1 MAKDKMRHRERSA
14 PQAPDVSF
22 SPADLIASTAAPFAE
37 AVSALLGPNV
47 EIVIH
52 DLRSET
58 VACICNPFSKREVGD
73 PSYLNEIDFRPND
86 RVIGPFERINWD
98 GRVIRSISSVL
109 RAPDGA
115 PYALACVNFDLSD
128 VRAAQNAL
136 VALIGA
142 PVAAA
147 EPEALF
153 KNDWHEKMNRYI
165 VEWCSERNLAIESL
179 SRTDRRDLL
188 ESIDRTDG
196 FREKH
201 AASYIA
207 RVLGVSRATIYNDL
221 KGRRSIASS
230 L

>member
-1 MAKDKMRHRERSA
+1 MSHKVRSRTARHDA
-14 PQAPDVSF
+14 SF
-22 SPADLIASTAAPFAE
+22 DPAALIADIAVPFAE
-37 AVSALLGPNV
+37 AVSTLLGPNI

-52 DLRSET
+52 DLRTES
-58 VACICNPFSKREVGD
+58 VAHICNPFSKREVGD

-98 GRVIRSISSVL
+98 GRVLRSISAVL
-109 RAPDGA
+109 RTPQGA

-165 VEWCSERNLAIESL
+165 VEWCHERGLAIDNL
-179 SRTDRRDLL
+179 SREDRRDLL
-188 ESIDRTDG
+188 DSIDRTDG
-196 FREKH
+196 FRERH

-221 KGRRSIASS
+221 KGRRSVARG

>member
-1 MAKDKMRHRERSA
+1 MSERA
-14 PQAPDVSF
+14 QTKAANEFTPFDPT
-22 SPADLIASTAAPFAE
+22 DLIASTAVPFAE
-37 AVSALLGPNV
+37 AVSALFGPNV
-47 EIVIH
+47 EIVMH
-52 DLRSET
+52 DLRTES
-58 VACICNPFSKREVGD
+58 VAHICNPFSKREVGD
-73 PSYLNEIDFRPND
+73 PSYLNEIDFRPDD

-109 RAPDGA
+109 RTPEGA
-115 PYALACVNFDLSD
+115 AYALACVNFDLSD

-136 VALIGA
+136 VSLIGA

-165 VEWCSERNLAIESL
+165 VEWCGERGLAVESL
-179 SRTDRRDLL
+179 SRENRRELL

-221 KGRRSIASS
+221 KGRRSVARG

>member
-1 MAKDKMRHRERSA
+1 MQTDMAAKAA
-14 PQAPDVSF
+14 PLDRT
-22 SPADLIASTAAPFAE
+22 DLIASTATPFAE

-52 DLRSET
+52 DLRTES
-58 VACICNPFSKREVGD
+58 VAHICNPFSKREVGD

-109 RAPDGA
+109 RTPEGA

-136 VALIGA
+136 VSLVGA
-142 PVAAA
+142 PVAVAG
-147 EPEALF
+147 PEALF

-165 VEWCSERNLAIESL
+165 VQWCRERGLAVESL
-179 SRTDRRDLL
+179 SRADRRDLL

-221 KGRRSIASS
+221 KGRRSVARG

>member
-1 MAKDKMRHRERSA
+1 MSQKAQPKIAGHAA
-14 PQAPDVSF
+14 PVDPT
-22 SPADLIASTAAPFAE
+22 DLIAASAVPFAQ
-37 AVSALLGPNV
+37 AVSALLGPNI

-52 DLRSET
+52 DLRTES
-58 VACICNPFSKREVGD
+58 VAHICNPFSKREVGD
-73 PSYLNEIDFRPND
+73 PSYLNEIDFRPDD

-109 RAPDGA
+109 RTPEGA

-142 PVAAA
+142 PVTAS
-147 EPEALF
+147 EPGALF

-165 VEWCSERNLAIESL
+165 VEWCREHGLAVESL
-179 SRTDRRDLL
+179 SRANRRDLL
-188 ESIDRTDG
+188 DSIDRTDG

-221 KGRRSIASS
+221 KGRRSVARG